1 MTTLNLINDKI
12 TITCKLLKNIFLI
25 MKIKKNKKDMTDILT
40 VLTQVIQTLNKNV
53 IAYKIAITF
62 FSFIHNPRGIL
73 YFLREI
79 KAKQQ

>member
-1 MTTLNLINDKI
+1 
-12 TITCKLLKNIFLI
+12 
-25 MKIKKNKKDMTDILT
+25 MKIKKNKKGMTDILT

-62 FSFIHNPRGIL
+62 FTVLFIIPEGYYI
-73 YFLREI
+73 FLRQI

>member
-1 MTTLNLINDKI
+1 
-12 TITCKLLKNIFLI
+12 
-25 MKIKKNKKDMTDILT
+25 MKIKKNKKGMTDILT

-73 YFLREI
+73 YFF
-79 KAKQQ
+79 KANKGKAAITTTMYSHISY